1 MRPLQRRKRMTLGI
15 AVLALA
21 AAVGGLVASTAI
33 KSPAQVAAETKSP
46 GATLLTAPVQRG
58 IVSQTVLA
66 QGVAAEPSEIS
77 GPPVFGTGGGT
88 PSGSAAGV
96 PQPIVT
102 RIFRPAGSTVQL
114 AQPIVEVGGRPV
126 FALPGS
132 VPA

>member
-1 MRPLQRRKRMTLGI
+1 MTLGI

-46 GATLLTAPVQRG
+46 AATLLTAPVQRG
-58 IVSQTVLA
+58 VVSQTVLA

-77 GPPVFGTGGGT
+77 GPPVFGTGGTLAG
-88 PSGSAAGV
+88 SGAGA

-102 RIFRPAGSTVQL
+102 RIFLPAGSTVRVFRTAWAPRDTL
-114 AQPIVEVGGRPV
+114 SAPTRGGPSARAPRP
-126 FALPGS
+126 P
-132 VPA
+132 